1 MSKMYESL
9 EELMQ
14 KTIQRSKA
22 TLAIAG
28 VKVSTASGLSDDL
41 EKLEKLVVDRIGK
54 LKGVVKQGEALAA
67 DEAQRSEQ
75 LIESLRAN
83 VTVLVAKVKE
93 TEDTV
98 RRNDAASR
106 SMEKSLTDKIAPLE
120 ARLKDTEQIVHEKES
135 TIQMQEQKLNAKI
148 KDLDSQLRTNE
159 KILAGRHAQ
168 IDDLQSQLKSLTHGI
183 QEMSSFFRQA
193 EALATVEAQGA
204 GAVPQSEQSKG
215 GEEKPATSQFADSP
229 QEIVPPDFFDDIT
242 RELTDVLGPIASM
255 VIRDHV
261 ESFGESMGKFPKARV
276 PELLQ
281 IISQEILDEDRKV
294 RFRERLTVTL

>member
-1 MSKMYESL
+1 MNKMYESL

-22 TLAIAG
+22 TLAITG
-28 VKVSTASGLSDDL
+28 VKGSTASGLRDDL
-41 EKLEKLVVDRIGK
+41 EELEKINLDRIGK
-54 LKGVVKQGEALAA
+54 IKAAILQSEAVAA

-120 ARLKDTEQIVHEKES
+120 ARLKNTEQIVHQKES
-135 TIQMQEQKLNAKI
+135 TIQLQEQKLNTKI
-148 KDLDSQLRTNE
+148 KDLESQLRANE

-168 IDDLQSQLKSLTHGI
+168 INDLQSQLKSLTYGI
-183 QEMSSFFRQA
+183 KEMSSFFRQT
-193 EALATVEAQGA
+193 EALAGAGAQGA
-204 GAVPQSEQSKG
+204 GTVAQSEQSKRG
-215 GEEKPATSQFADSP
+215 QEKPATSQFVDSA
-229 QEIVPPDFFDDIT
+229 QETVPRDFFDDIT
-242 RELTDVLGPIASM
+242 RELTEVLGPMASM

-261 ESFGESMGKFPKARV
+261 ASFGESMEKFPKARV
-276 PELLQ
+276 PELLK

-294 RFRERLTVTL
+294 RFRERLTVNP